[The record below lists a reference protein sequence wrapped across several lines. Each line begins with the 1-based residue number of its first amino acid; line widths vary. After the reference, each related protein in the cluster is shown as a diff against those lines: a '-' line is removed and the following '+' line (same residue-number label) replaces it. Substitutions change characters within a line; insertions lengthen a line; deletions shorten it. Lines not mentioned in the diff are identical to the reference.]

1 MSVYTLSRVR
11 FQPKVAGCGLRFQ
24 QDHIFM
30 LFHQKVVFL
39 CYISRTFPFIPIKKQ
54 KRMNEEYLITTF
66 TELRKGFLRLASRL
80 LPNEEDAS
88 DALQDAFCRLW
99 PKRNQIHSLK
109 EAEAL
114 SVTTIRNL
122 CIDQI
127 RKDKVDMVE
136 LNAER
141 DARPSE
147 TIEESIAKE
156 ELFEEVEEIINR
168 KLTLVQQQILRE
180 KEYEGKSIE
189 EIAHALGMQQ
199 TAVRMQLSRARKI
212 IRECYR
218 NRHSHEE

>member
-1 MSVYTLSRVR
+1 
-11 FQPKVAGCGLRFQ
+11 
-24 QDHIFM
+24 
-30 LFHQKVVFL
+30 
-39 CYISRTFPFIPIKKQ
+39 
-54 KRMNEEYLITTF
+54 MNEEYLITTF

-99 PKRNQIHSLK
+99 LKRNQIHSPK

-114 SVTTIRNL
+114 AVTTIRNL

-147 TIEESIAKE
+147 TIEERIAKE

-168 KLTLVQQQILRE
+168 KLSLVQQQILRE

-199 TAVRMQLSRARKI
+199 AAVRMQLSRARKI
-212 IRECYR
+212 IRECYQ